1 MSMTKAEK
9 YLTKTRIF
17 LLFFPSLQLAKSYI
31 PGKACTFFSL
41 FFFLVSYLNHIERK
55 QLVHKSSLAV
65 MASANLV
72 HVKLI

>member
-41 FFFLVSYLNHIERK
+41 FFLLSYLNHIERK